1 MSEMNKKPDLS
12 WMWQC
17 SSNPENML
25 DFSDLTNN
33 KGMLTILNNAS
44 AMGFR
49 LAMQRMVD
57 LGLIEMKDIDRE
69 FKEDDQIIW
78 DDNFK
83 TGF

>member
-17 SSNPENML
+17 SNNPENML